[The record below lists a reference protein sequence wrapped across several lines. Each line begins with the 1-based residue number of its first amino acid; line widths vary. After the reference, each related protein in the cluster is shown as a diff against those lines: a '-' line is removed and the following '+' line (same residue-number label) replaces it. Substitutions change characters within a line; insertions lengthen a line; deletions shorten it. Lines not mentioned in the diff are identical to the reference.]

1 MYVITIMPT
10 MAGRVRSIIDFMPI
24 VALVGSLFEMY
35 MDDSVLATPIS
46 TLLKVTISAGEN
58 MGDGI
63 VVALVMMFT
72 LC

>member
-1 MYVITIMPT
+1 MYVITIIPM

-35 MDDSVLATPIS
+35 MDDNVLATPIS
-46 TLLKVTISAGEN
+46 TLLNVTISAGEN

-63 VVALVMMFT
+63 VVALVMIFT

>member
-1 MYVITIMPT
+1 MYVITIIPM
-10 MAGRVRSIIDFMPI
+10 MAGSVRSIIDFMPI

-35 MDDSVLATPIS
+35 MDDNVLATPIS
-46 TLLKVTISAGEN
+46 MLLKVTISAGEN